1 MVSRT
6 AFSWCFCF
14 LLLRVSSVVVVVAFH
29 HWVKLGVGQ
38 SLHHLMEV
46 IVVVEV
52 LGSTKGFGM
61 VNDVVVVCLSVG
73 QSGFHHQY
81 LFCAE
86 GLEKVDGV
94 MA

>member
-1 MVSRT
+1 MYSLGVFVS
-6 AFSWCFCF
+6 CC
-14 LLLRVSSVVVVVAFH
+14 LECHLVVVVVVAFH

-61 VNDVVVVCLSVG
+61 VNDVVVVCSSVG
-73 QSGFHHQY
+73 QSGFHHRY
-81 LFCAE
+81 LFCTE
-86 GLEKVDGV
+86 DPEKVDRV
-94 MA
+94 MV